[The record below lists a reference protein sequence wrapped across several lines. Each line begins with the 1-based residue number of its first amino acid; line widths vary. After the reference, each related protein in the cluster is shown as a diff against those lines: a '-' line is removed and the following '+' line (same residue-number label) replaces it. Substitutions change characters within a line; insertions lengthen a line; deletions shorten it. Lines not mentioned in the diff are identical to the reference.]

1 MDETTR
7 ALRART
13 GLDIVGCYAFGS
25 GPAHADELLAF
36 VTRGTK
42 RATTGAL
49 LELAQLDDPLLAA
62 GQFWGLLDGAGQPRF
77 VAETL
82 DVVPGRLDEV
92 TPAFAWDEGEDDGT
106 LESWVEGHRSWGRQL
121 GVADPD
127 RLEVLFERFRVVW
140 PVPDRT
146 VWLADGVREL
156 RFDERPWLREARRSR
171 HGLVEVHSDGERWS
185 IDALPALV
193 CERGGHRVGTLSFRA
208 RPAGEAVVFAL
219 DAVDDDST
227 VGLLQALAELGR
239 RHGWERVVAPD
250 QATEAHLSSQAV
262 APSVSS

>member
-13 GLDIVGCYAFGS
+13 GLDIVGCYGFGS

-49 LELAQLDDPLLAA
+49 LELAQLDDPLPAV
-62 GQFWGLLDGAGQPRF
+62 GQLWGLLDGAGEPRY
-77 VAETL
+77 VAETV

-106 LESWVEGHRSWGRQL
+106 LESWLEGHRSWGRQL

-127 RLEVLFERFRVVW
+127 RLEVLFERFRVIW

-156 RFDERPWLREARRSR
+156 RSDERPWLRESRLARHELVDL
-171 HGLVEVHSDGERWS
+171 HGYGERWPV
-185 IDALPALV
+185 DALPALV
-193 CERGGHRVGTLSFRA
+193 CERGGQRVGTLSFRP
-208 RPAGEAVVFAL
+208 RPGGEAVVFAV
-219 DAVDDDST
+219 DAGDGDVAA
-227 VGLLQALAELGR
+227 GLRRALIELGC
-239 RHGWERVVAPD
+239 RHGWERVVTPD
-250 QATEAHLSSQAV
+250 QATG
-262 APSVSS
+262 PFGR